1 MTTQFE
7 KGQIWRTRDGQLMQI
22 LSLDSAEPWP
32 IVASF
37 YSAQDKTCDPSLYRT
52 FTKDGYFLDLGA
64 QCDADLVELVKPK
77 AKEFAVGQVWKQA
90 NGDYVKIT
98 RIADTSNEYPI
109 IATFCD
115 KTVRN
120 IYGDEATYTLDGKCV
135 SGEES
140 KFDLVELVKPEP
152 APAPSPQFKVGQVW
166 ESRNGKQFTITNI
179 DDHSAYP
186 IEAISEFCC
195 LRFTSNGNYWDSCY
209 ASNHDLI
216 KLISEPEPAPE
227 PIASPPELQAI
238 FNGEKPVYV
247 VVVEDDRGSANKRS
261 VGIHGEPIVFETP
274 ITPGS
279 SFASFREA
287 LKRQKT
293 MGNRY
298 GTTYIAECHII
309 RATRLDK

>member
-7 KGQIWRTRDGQLMQI
+7 KGQTWRTRDGQLMQI

-37 YSAQDKTCDPSLYRT
+37 YSAQDKTYDPSLNRT

-77 AKEFAVGQVWKQA
+77 AKEFAVGQVWESRDGEQFMITNIDDHPVYPIEA
-90 NGDYVKIT
+90 VNGSWRRLFTSSGDYWAS
-98 RIADTSNEYPI
+98 RPSDS
-109 IATFCD
+109 
-115 KTVRN
+115 
-120 IYGDEATYTLDGKCV
+120 
-135 SGEES
+135 
-140 KFDLVELVKPEP
+140 DLVKLISEPEI
-152 APAPSPQFKVGQVW
+152 APVALTEFKVGQVW
-166 ESRNGKQFTITNI
+166 ESENGEEFTITDTQLPWQN
-179 DDHSAYP
+179 YP
-186 IEAISEFCC
+186 IGAKRSRDGRLCT
-195 LRFTSNGNYWDSCY
+195 FTIDGRYLLSC
-209 ASNHDLI
+209 AEPDEDMDLV
-216 KLISEPEPAPE
+216 KLISEPKPE
-227 PIASPPELQAI
+227 PIANSPELQAI

-261 VGIHGEPIVFETP
+261 AGIHGEPIVFETP

-287 LKRQKT
+287 LERQKSL
-293 MGNRY
+293 GNRY

-309 RATRLDK
+309 RATRFDK